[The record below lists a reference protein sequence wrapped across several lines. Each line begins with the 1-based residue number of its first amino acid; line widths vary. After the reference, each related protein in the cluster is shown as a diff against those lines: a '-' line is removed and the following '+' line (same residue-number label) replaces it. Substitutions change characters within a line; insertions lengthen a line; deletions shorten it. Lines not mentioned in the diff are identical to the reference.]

1 MIFGSPRLTHTFIHL
16 GLIDEYRLF
25 LNPIVL
31 GGGIPLFQD
40 IKDWMK
46 LKLLEAKTFQA
57 GVVGLHYQAV
67 RQ

>member
-1 MIFGSPRLTHTFIHL
+1 MAS
-16 GLIDEYRLF
+16 LIDEYRLF

-31 GGGIPLFQD
+31 GDGIPLFQD
-40 IKDWMK
+40 IKDPTK

-67 RQ
+67 RP